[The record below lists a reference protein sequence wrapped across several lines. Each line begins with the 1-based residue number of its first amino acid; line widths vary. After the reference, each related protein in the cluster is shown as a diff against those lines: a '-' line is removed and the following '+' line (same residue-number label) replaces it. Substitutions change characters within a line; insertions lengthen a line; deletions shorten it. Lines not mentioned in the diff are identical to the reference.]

1 MGITVLLVEQNAKM
15 ALKISDRA
23 YLLNTG
29 LIVAAGTGNE
39 FLQSDVLTSTYLGG
53 AKKG

>member
-1 MGITVLLVEQNAKM
+1 MEQNAKM

-29 LIVAAGTGNE
+29 NIVGTGTGQELLNDSKVTE
-39 FLQSDVLTSTYLGG
+39 AYLGG
-53 AKKG
+53 A